1 MCFSSQSMLEYS
13 VYYFCYLF
21 YVLHKFSVVVV
32 VFFSPKYSKE
42 YLLIASAGIEIIL
55 KPPEKVFIFPC
66 KPKVVLLGSYW

>member
-21 YVLHKFSVVVV
+21 YVLHKFSVV

>member
-1 MCFSSQSMLEYS
+1 M
-13 VYYFCYLF
+13 
-21 YVLHKFSVVVV
+21 
-32 VFFSPKYSKE
+32 FFSPKYSKE